1 MIMNARIQLENQ
13 LTGKHQKDEAKL
25 QAQNDITPHATIRE
39 EEKEEE
45 EQGREDEDFLI
56 LEELEEL
63 HKQVNTDVDN
73 LEHLEQDFRA
83 DLKRIGQRLHVLDFP
98 APSAKITATAL
109 ITSIRPQKFAPTLQ
123 STVNVEDYTWCDEF
137 SISSSSLHDLVKSWT
152 NSTASSDQDD
162 EDIDDDDAMKDLHA
176 IMLEADVPF
185 LAELGN
191 PRAVSEGRLDHQH
204 ANHNSKKAGNPQEPP
219 FMGLENT
226 GMDNKEDCHE
236 EVSVDDHGHQSR
248 YQRTQAPEA
257 SQLHVL
263 GDPSTTRELQVEE
276 TLLDYTARKQAFQ
289 EIIQDE
295 DHMVAPRAASLSQ
308 SPTPLPTGSGTCND
322 FFSFSSFSRYPKL
335 QKKRT
340 QQVHQ
345 YESWIY
351 LAIGVVV
358 ATLVARPAAS

>member
-25 QAQNDITPHATIRE
+25 TAENDITPNATIRE

-45 EQGREDEDFLI
+45 EEEQEREDEDFLI
-56 LEELEEL
+56 QEELEEL

-98 APSAKITATAL
+98 APSAKITATAHM
-109 ITSIRPQKFAPTLQ
+109 TSTRPQKLASTLQ
-123 STVNVEDYTWCDEF
+123 STINAEDYTWCDEF
-137 SISSSSLHDLVKSWT
+137 SISSSSLHDLVTSWT

-162 EDIDDDDAMKDLHA
+162 EDIDDDDAMKALHT
-176 IMLEADVPF
+176 IMLEAEVPF

-191 PRAVSEGRLDHQH
+191 PRAVSEGRLDQH

-263 GDPSTTRELQVEE
+263 GGPSNTRELQVEE
-276 TLLDYTARKQAFQ
+276 TVLDYSARKQAFQ
-289 EIIQDE
+289 EIIQDD
-295 DHMVAPRAASLSQ
+295 DHMVVPRAASLSQ

-322 FFSFSSFSRYPKL
+322 FFLFSRYPEL

-345 YESWIY
+345 YQSWIY
-351 LAIGVVV
+351 LAIGMVV